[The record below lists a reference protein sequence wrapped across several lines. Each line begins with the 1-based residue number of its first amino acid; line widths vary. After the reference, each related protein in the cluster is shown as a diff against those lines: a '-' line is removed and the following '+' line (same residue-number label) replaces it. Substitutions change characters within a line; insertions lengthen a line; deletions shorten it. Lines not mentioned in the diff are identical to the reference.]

1 MEGGD
6 ISIEALMGTLA
17 DTTAF
22 NDLKKRM
29 ERLSKGPKALDTP
42 AARALEQRA
51 VRKVPAPPSITLLR
65 CTAQPCTCTCTPSPP
80 FPFLTPN
87 ACTCLW
93 KLCRG

>member
-51 VRKVPAPPSITLLR
+51 VRKVQKESFCHPTPQRGNTPPCQCCAWMREVLV
-65 CTAQPCTCTCTPSPP
+65 A
-80 FPFLTPN
+80 
-87 ACTCLW
+87 A
-93 KLCRG
+93 